1 MNTFLKILLC
11 VVAAVIALKLM
22 PFLLFPIMAGGFAI
36 LVAAGLVLAGVMAF
50 AGVGIALVVALAVGV
65 IALLA
70 VSSPLW
76 IPVLVV
82 VGLVA
87 LICRLARAS

>member
-1 MNTFLKILLC
+1 MNTFLKVLLC
-11 VVAAVIALKLM
+11 VVAAVIALKLL

-36 LVAAGLVLAGVMAF
+36 LVVAGLVLGGVMAF
-50 AGVGIALVVALAVGV
+50 AGAGIAVITTLLLGV

-76 IPVLVV
+76 IPVLLV

-87 LICRLARAS
+87 LICRIARAS